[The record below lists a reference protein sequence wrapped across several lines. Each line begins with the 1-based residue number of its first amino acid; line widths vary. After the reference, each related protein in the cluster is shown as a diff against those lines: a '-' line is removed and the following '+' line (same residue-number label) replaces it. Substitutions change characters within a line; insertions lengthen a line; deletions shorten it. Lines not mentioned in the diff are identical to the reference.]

1 MLFGKLFKKKKQE
14 ISKELF
20 GERVLSR
27 MLLTTAK
34 QSPDLFEEL
43 GVEMTFTHYLLYLE
57 YLLFLSKKILS
68 QRYSVSGVNR
78 IINATIYGLIDFMD
92 NVPANKKDEVKSVF
106 WSMYNDF
113 EKMSEEICGDISSE
127 RGLQNLADSFLV
139 SCGKEKCLFGHMA
152 VFAHLSGFVIH
163 HTSDILNDEIELL

>member
-1 MLFGKLFKKKKQE
+1 MLFGNLFKKKKQE

-20 GERVLSR
+20 GERILSR

-68 QRYSVSGVNR
+68 QRYSATGVSR

-92 NVPANKKDEVKSVF
+92 NVPANKKDEVKSLF
-106 WSMYNDF
+106 WSMYNEF
-113 EKMSEEICGDISSE
+113 ERMSEEICEDIGSE
-127 RGLQNLADSFLV
+127 RGLRNLADSFLV
-139 SCGKEKCLFGHMA
+139 SCGKEKCLFGHMT
-152 VFAHLSGFVIH
+152 VFSHLSGFVIH
-163 HTSDILNDEIELL
+163 HTSDILNNEIVLL

>member
-1 MLFGKLFKKKKQE
+1 M
-14 ISKELF
+14 
-20 GERVLSR
+20 
-27 MLLTTAK
+27 
-34 QSPDLFEEL
+34 
-43 GVEMTFTHYLLYLE
+43 
-57 YLLFLSKKILS
+57 
-68 QRYSVSGVNR
+68 
-78 IINATIYGLIDFMD
+78 IDFMD

-127 RGLQNLADSFLV
+127 RGLRNLADSFLV

>member
-27 MLLTTAK
+27 MLLATAK

-57 YLLFLSKKILS
+57 YLLFLRK
-68 QRYSVSGVNR
+68 YS
-78 IINATIYGLIDFMD
+78 
-92 NVPANKKDEVKSVF
+92 
-106 WSMYNDF
+106 
-113 EKMSEEICGDISSE
+113 
-127 RGLQNLADSFLV
+127 
-139 SCGKEKCLFGHMA
+139 
-152 VFAHLSGFVIH
+152 
-163 HTSDILNDEIELL
+163 LNDIPYRELTELSMPRFMV